1 MTACVPVTKLVREN
15 APSAMR
21 LLVPAIITAFI
32 WLKKCGT
39 LFFVYISKI
48 GLPLQAPRAVTLST
62 QQTNKQT
69 LWELTELKT
78 PHFCSLAKCALF
90 EEKQQRNITKKTIL
104 LLILFSQWFIL
115 MNLIRKRCQF
125 EASQINNNFET
136 FIDKWRQKKVKTSSY
151 HEFLSNF

>member
-48 GLPLQAPRAVTLST
+48 GLPRQVPKAVTLPT
-62 QQTNKQT
+62 PQTNKQQT
-69 LWELTELKT
+69 PGVDRIKT

-90 EEKQQRNITKKTIL
+90 AEKQQHNITEK
-104 LLILFSQWFIL
+104 
-115 MNLIRKRCQF
+115 QF
-125 EASQINNNFET
+125 FC
-136 FIDKWRQKKVKTSSY
+136 
-151 HEFLSNF
+151 

>member
-48 GLPLQAPRAVTLST
+48 GLPLRQVPKAVTLPT
-62 QQTNKQT
+62 PQTNKQT
-69 LWELTELKT
+69 NKHRELTELKR
-78 PHFCSLAKCALF
+78 PIFAA
-90 EEKQQRNITKKTIL
+90 
-104 LLILFSQWFIL
+104 
-115 MNLIRKRCQF
+115 
-125 EASQINNNFET
+125 
-136 FIDKWRQKKVKTSSY
+136 
-151 HEFLSNF
+151 